1 MQNALYG
8 LKKWVKQCLNYK
20 GGEFGMAEFVRQTE
34 KPSFDDLMK
43 KYKKQHRDIATSLKL
58 HEYYMTPAEKKVL
71 KRKEALKRK

>member
-1 MQNALYG
+1 
-8 LKKWVKQCLNYK
+8 
-20 GGEFGMAEFVRQTE
+20 MAEFVKQTE